1 MRYLGVRTRERRLYQ
16 RPVVDHAR
24 MLQQRVIVI
33 TGITSER
40 SLAAG
45 VLSAVLQH
53 GGQPA
58 LTYFDERAH
67 KRLERMHAQQCPD
80 AVLVPLDVSDEDTV
94 HEALAAIHE
103 HYGRIDGIVHAI
115 AHGALVDEEGA
126 PLSVLSASDSDWQHT
141 LEVSAR
147 SLPMLANSRA
157 ALFFRRCQHCCP
169 YL

>member
-1 MRYLGVRTRERRLYQ
+1 
-16 RPVVDHAR
+16 
-24 MLQQRVIVI
+24 MLQQQVIVI

-67 KRLERMHAQQCPD
+67 KRLERMHVAVPN
-80 AVLVPLDVSDEDTV
+80 AVLVPLNVSDEDTV

-115 AHGALVDEEGA
+115 AYGALVDEAGA
-126 PLSVLSASDSDWQHT
+126 PLSVLSASDSDWRHT
-141 LEVSAR
+141 LEVGTR
-147 SLPMLANSRA
+147 SLPMLANI
-157 ALFFRRCQHCCP
+157 LVLIFGRC
-169 YL
+169 